1 MMDFLA
7 LLENDS
13 ADAAADEDGQGDNGI
28 AIAHPHLALAPAESV
43 ERNDLPQQSDA
54 LVPMVRVDRSKRAVG
69 IALELTRVRQRGNRF
84 RSTVKHMQIAV
95 ASAFMNQQALFVA
108 RLVSLCTSKPP
119 LFFLK
124 HIKWDETQLLCTMN
138 ADKSSQRVRSSW
150 QVMVVRIRIVL
161 VWEDGSN
168 MVVRLIVPPVSLLA
182 TGAEHQYY
190 ALSYH
195 PAYKCLNGL
204 LGLLR
209 QQAEENMD
217 LSETDGASSNNRLI
231 AHLIQQAKTTHLGR
245 GSSGSAGHPL
255 LLAHCRCMNHAV
267 QLNSAAILGTVSATL
282 LNRVYGMTIFIR
294 NLGYWLRIRQAI
306 RNWVGENLRFRPE
319 VPASNLQE
327 HVQPH
332 PALQELIA
340 YLRMWK
346 KLEKQ
351 SAKAEDDRP
360 RVDEDEDESSF
371 DRKAAAFLDMWNGN
385 VADGPCHVC
394 SCPNI
399 PPGHRHCADRAAAVK
414 KCSDT
419 LLDLFVHAMPGVPS
433 PSKWTKLHSPLD
445 FCLAG
450 TVVHNWLEHA
460 FRSAFSEMVF
470 QEFPDSE
477 AGTDPRLVEALSFH
491 AVNGRR
497 FQSSMSFLQNTHEK
511 WAVGLLA
518 VALEPNRVL
527 TWYWLSCLGHSLSPG
542 ERPPLYCLLD
552 PSNSVLTTMLFA
564 SCWMF
569 RRHYEYLH
577 SESFLVAIVGLARA
591 LKTRHVTAEEL
602 QTSRWKK
609 IFAWFAATLQLSIA
623 DVEVKHAANRSN
635 AESGFSTIAAKF
647 VNSDSH
653 LVARQARQKT
663 WPSKDK
669 DESGHIEDVGKDAT
683 VVDMTK
689 RRPKGQSA
697 LELFRKDWLHRR
709 RMSEAVNPATKAV
722 WDEVRAAWRELSDEQ
737 KQVYTAM
744 AASSG
749 EAAAS
754 QRRQNRRATSDA
766 TVDKRG
772 TGMNLCQ
779 QHYHSCCTPKLLNA
793 VPFQYHLETADLKAL
808 LSPFPKNEPRTS
820 NFGKHGYPVS
830 EASLSRIA
838 EVQRQKGISARQA
851 ERHFDQEMER
861 LARPPDS
868 DLFPDRVV
876 YESYCGCQCRHTGED
891 ERIALHVNLLQS
903 FLQIVKQLG
912 SPMEVVRSDVLLSF
926 EVLSSTRRHVVRQ
939 FAWVSAVSARAGA
952 LKPEQ
957 TFVLAEVADCG
968 QIGEGMH
975 RFDGLYLDLCFE
987 PHVQCKKEYLP
998 APPDEPAVG
1007 RLRMFVSDSFAFHL
1021 LSVFDD
1027 HPGLFPGQVV
1037 INRLLY
1043 EDCTPR
1049 RVRVVGFDAN
1059 FQRVLVSVGHGS
1071 DVHEAADPMFDGAG
1085 AGRDD
1090 AGPSAG
1096 SDMDFLA
1103 LLDDNDILDD
1113 PDLQGILGADN
1124 IAELKR
1130 AIETCTATG
1139 TEIANNSWMDERAAQ
1154 DSDSDIFDEGD
1165 CKQNPDSR
1173 GDDFLPAATT
1183 TSPTTARRLSTPAAS
1198 SSSASSSAVPPLTRA
1213 GAQSSGP
1220 HQTWQLL
1227 KMDEDGAKIEVM
1239 FGGTGT
1245 DFCSVRRCLNGKVE
1259 PLGLVKK
1266 LTKTTNG
1273 QESLRAL
1280 CKKHTRCECWV
1291 TGGTAHSDLILEWLA
1306 VAPKETA
1313 ESHARLA
1320 SELKR
1325 SVGMKVR
1332 G

>member
-1 MMDFLA
+1 
-7 LLENDS
+7 
-13 ADAAADEDGQGDNGI
+13 
-28 AIAHPHLALAPAESV
+28 
-43 ERNDLPQQSDA
+43 
-54 LVPMVRVDRSKRAVG
+54 
-69 IALELTRVRQRGNRF
+69 
-84 RSTVKHMQIAV
+84 
-95 ASAFMNQQALFVA
+95 
-108 RLVSLCTSKPP
+108 
-119 LFFLK
+119 
-124 HIKWDETQLLCTMN
+124 
-138 ADKSSQRVRSSW
+138 
-150 QVMVVRIRIVL
+150 MVVRIRIVL

-217 LSETDGASSNNRLI
+217 LAETDGASSNNRLI
-231 AHLIQQAKTTHLGR
+231 AHLIQQAKTTCLGR
-245 GSSGSAGHPL
+245 GSSGSAAHPL
-255 LLAHCRCMNHAV
+255 MLAHCRCMNHAV
-267 QLNSAAILGTVSATL
+267 QLNSAGILGTVSATL

-306 RNWVGENLRFRPE
+306 RTWVGENLRFRPE
-319 VPASNLQE
+319 VPAAAANLAE

-332 PALQELIA
+332 PALHELIA

-346 KLEKQ
+346 KLEKR

-360 RVDEDEDESSF
+360 QVDEDEDESNF

-385 VADGPCHVC
+385 VADGPCHIC

-399 PPGHRHCADRAAAVK
+399 PYGHRHCVDRAAAVK

-460 FRSAFSEMVF
+460 FRSAFSDMVF

-527 TWYWLSCLGHSLSPG
+527 TYYWLSCLGQSLSPL

-552 PSNSVLTTMLFA
+552 PSSSVVTSLLQHCSALLASESGSGRVRLLWTTSGYDSYDRFCRCEPNRVREIRRIMLFT
-564 SCWMF
+564 SCWIF

-577 SESFLVAIVGLARA
+577 SDSFLIAIVGDEQADPQVLSSFLSSWRVKSWCCVPPGLARA
-591 LKTRHVTAEEL
+591 LKARHVTAEDL

-609 IFAWFAATLQLSIA
+609 ILFWFAATLQLSIA

-653 LVARQARQKT
+653 LVARQARQKI
-663 WPSKDK
+663 WPSKGK
-669 DESGHIEDVGKDAT
+669 DETGDIEDVGKDAL
-683 VVDMTK
+683 VMDKTK
-689 RRPKGQSA
+689 RRAKGQSA

-709 RMSEAVNPATKAV
+709 RMSEAINPATKAV
-722 WDEVRAAWRELSDEQ
+722 WDEVRAGWRELPDEQ

-754 QRRQNRRATSDA
+754 QRRQNRGATSDA
-766 TVDKRG
+766 TVGERG
-772 TGMNLCQ
+772 TGLNLCKQ
-779 QHYHSCCTPKLLNA
+779 YYHSCTPKLLNA
-793 VPFQYHLETADLKAL
+793 VPFQQHLETPDLKAL
-808 LSPFPKNEPRTS
+808 LSPFPKNEPPTCK
-820 NFGKHGYPVS
+820 FGKHGYPVS

-851 ERHFDQEMER
+851 EHHFDQEIER
-861 LARPPDS
+861 MARPPDS
-868 DLFPDRVV
+868 DHFPERVI
-876 YESYCGCQCRHTGED
+876 YESHCGCQCRHTGED
-891 ERIALHVNLLQS
+891 RRIALHINLLQS
-903 FLQIVKQLG
+903 FLHIVKQLG
-912 SPMEVVRSDVLLSF
+912 SPMDVVRSDVLLSF
-926 EVLSSTRRHVVRQ
+926 EVLSSTKRHVVRQ

-957 TFVLAEVADCG
+957 TFVLAEVGDCG
-968 QIGEGMH
+968 HVGEGVH
-975 RFDGLYLDLCFE
+975 RFDGLYLDLALE
-987 PHVQCKKEYLP
+987 PYVQCKKEYLP
-998 APPDEPAVG
+998 APPDEPPVG
-1007 RLRMFVSDSFAFHL
+1007 RLRMFVSDSWAFHL

-1027 HPGLFPGQVV
+1027 HPGLFAGQVV
-1037 INRLLY
+1037 INKLQFQ
-1043 EDCTPR
+1043 DCTPR

-1059 FQRVLVSVGHGS
+1059 FQRVLVSADGFLEGLQHDS
-1071 DVHEAADPMFDGAG
+1071 DVHEAADPMLDG
-1085 AGRDD
+1085 
-1090 AGPSAG
+1090 
-1096 SDMDFLA
+1096 
-1103 LLDDNDILDD
+1103 DILDD
-1113 PDLQGILGADN
+1113 PELQGILGADN

-1139 TEIANNSWMDERAAQ
+1139 AEIADDKWMDERAAQ

-1165 CKQNPDSR
+1165 CKEDPDSR
-1173 GDDFLPAATT
+1173 AAATT
-1183 TSPTTARRLSTPAAS
+1183 SPATAPRLSTPAAS
-1198 SSSASSSAVPPLTRA
+1198 SSSASSSAVVPTLIGD
-1213 GAQSSGP
+1213 GAQSSRP
-1220 HQTWQLL
+1220 RQAWQLL

-1245 DFCSVRRCLNGKVE
+1245 DYCSVRRSLNGKVE
-1259 PLGLVKK
+1259 LLG
-1266 LTKTTNG
+1266 
-1273 QESLRAL
+1273 
-1280 CKKHTRCECWV
+1280 
-1291 TGGTAHSDLILEWLA
+1291 
-1306 VAPKETA
+1306 
-1313 ESHARLA
+1313 
-1320 SELKR
+1320 
-1325 SVGMKVR
+1325 SV
-1332 G
+1332 